1 MNSSEKRKLLFSHIN
16 SCKQNGRLSLEKSF
30 FQHGTC
36 SVYKHSVSVAL
47 ESISIADR
55 LGVHVD
61 YKSLVRGALLH
72 DYFLYDWHTHK
83 NKIPFTHGFTHPFTA
98 LKNAKED
105 FNLSRRE
112 IDIITHHM
120 FPLIPLPPLTKEGW
134 IVCLADKLCAV
145 HETVKR
151 KKKRHERVKAKLRS
165 KKTPS
170 R

>member
-47 ESISIADR
+47 ESITIADR

-72 DYFLYDWHTHK
+72 DYFLYDWHEADESHRL
-83 NKIPFTHGFTHPFTA
+83 HGFTHAGRA
-98 LKNAKED
+98 LENAERD
-105 FNLSRRE
+105 YELN
-112 IDIITHHM
+112 DIERDMIKKHM
-120 FPLIPLPPLTKEGW
+120 FPLNPAPPKYIETVILC
-134 IVCLADKLCAV
+134 IADKICAFK
-145 HETVKR
+145 ETVYCR
-151 KKKRHERVKAKLRS
+151 
-165 KKTPS
+165 
-170 R
+170 